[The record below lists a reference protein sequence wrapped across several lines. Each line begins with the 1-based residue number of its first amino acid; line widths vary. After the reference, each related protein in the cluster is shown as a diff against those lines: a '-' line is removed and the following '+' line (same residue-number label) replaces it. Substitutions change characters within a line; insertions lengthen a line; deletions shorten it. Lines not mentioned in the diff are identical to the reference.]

1 MEVLIITGMSG
12 AGKSQAA
19 NALED
24 MGYYC
29 VDNIPPLIIPSFIDL
44 FICKDNGFNK
54 LAIGTDIRGGQLFHD
69 IIEVLDSLKKR
80 KINYNI
86 LFLEAA
92 DGVLINRYKENRRRH
107 PLSLTENLTIEQA
120 VIKERQLLSEIYN
133 RADFIIDTTEFSSAQ
148 LKQKITH
155 IFSSD
160 NGGAF
165 EIKCVSFGYK
175 YGAPKDADLI
185 FDVRC
190 LPNPFYVEE
199 LKNHTG
205 TEKVIQDFVMNS
217 PDSVGLLERV
227 FNLLDFVIPL
237 YVKEGKTQL
246 VIAFG
251 CTGGHHR
258 SVTLAELTNKHLA
271 EHNYRSATLHRD
283 INKN

>member
-29 VDNIPPLIIPSFIDL
+29 VDNIPPLIIPSFIEL

-107 PLSLTENLTIEQA
+107 PLSLTENITIEQA

-155 IFSSD
+155 IF
-160 NGGAF
+160 A
-165 EIKCVSFGYK
+165 
-175 YGAPKDADLI
+175 
-185 FDVRC
+185 
-190 LPNPFYVEE
+190 
-199 LKNHTG
+199 
-205 TEKVIQDFVMNS
+205 
-217 PDSVGLLERV
+217 
-227 FNLLDFVIPL
+227 
-237 YVKEGKTQL
+237 
-246 VIAFG
+246 
-251 CTGGHHR
+251 
-258 SVTLAELTNKHLA
+258 
-271 EHNYRSATLHRD
+271 
-283 INKN
+283 